1 MLHAQLIGY
10 GWAFS
15 AAIGNGIQDNLR
27 KYATKSI
34 KNPLHVVA
42 MMEMLNCV
50 TLFLFVF
57 CTGQGELIFGKRK
70 PLFNRQKHESSR
82 SYNYGDDDDQIART
96 HLIVLASISALIK
109 CVGSVAFQRA
119 LQLTPISLCAPYM
132 AFTPLWL
139 LGLSFFIVHE
149 IPSARGVFGVVVM
162 TGGAYGL
169 NSAAA
174 GSGGGAAAG
183 ATTMASGASTLA
195 ELEVGID
202 ERKYHREGGAK
213 SRSSGFSGNRS
224 GSDGSMLMVENST
237 NSGAGN
243 DAGNIVKKDGV
254 VRTIRRAVR
263 ESLGKQASA
272 LRKQPGSLIAFG
284 VAGLWGLTSDI
295 DKLGKNA
302 SAHAGGFIVYVTLQR
317 IFMAAPLGMITAA
330 LNPEAFGYLKNPKT
344 LSIIFGMGLC
354 ELYTV
359 VAYLHS
365 LEHLFTSYAV
375 AAKRSGILLSVL
387 GGAIMFKEPIGDR
400 LPYVFVIIIGMMCI
414 ILADEY

>member
-70 PLFNRQKHESSR
+70 PLFRQKNESSR
-82 SYNYGDDDDQIART
+82 SYSYENDDDQIART

-169 NSAAA
+169 NSA
-174 GSGGGAAAG
+174 
-183 ATTMASGASTLA
+183 L
-195 ELEVGID
+195 
-202 ERKYHREGGAK
+202 
-213 SRSSGFSGNRS
+213 
-224 GSDGSMLMVENST
+224 
-237 NSGAGN
+237 
-243 DAGNIVKKDGV
+243 
-254 VRTIRRAVR
+254 
-263 ESLGKQASA
+263 
-272 LRKQPGSLIAFG
+272 
-284 VAGLWGLTSDI
+284 
-295 DKLGKNA
+295 
-302 SAHAGGFIVYVTLQR
+302 
-317 IFMAAPLGMITAA
+317 
-330 LNPEAFGYLKNPKT
+330 
-344 LSIIFGMGLC
+344 
-354 ELYTV
+354 
-359 VAYLHS
+359 
-365 LEHLFTSYAV
+365 
-375 AAKRSGILLSVL
+375 
-387 GGAIMFKEPIGDR
+387 
-400 LPYVFVIIIGMMCI
+400 VF
-414 ILADEY
+414 ARY

>member
-1 MLHAQLIGY
+1 MLHAQLVGY
-10 GWAFS
+10 AWAFS
-15 AAIGNGIQDNLR
+15 AALGNGIQDNLR
-27 KYATKSI
+27 KYATKSV
-34 KNPLHVVA
+34 KNPMHVVA
-42 MMEMLNCV
+42 LMETLNCF
-50 TLFLFVF
+50 TLFLFLGF
-57 CTGQGELIFGKRK
+57 TGRW
-70 PLFNRQKHESSR
+70 ESISR
-82 SYNYGDDDDQIART
+82 VKNDDDART
-96 HLIVLASISALIK
+96 HLIILASISALIK

-174 GSGGGAAAG
+174 GS
-183 ATTMASGASTLA
+183 ASSSSS
-195 ELEVGID
+195 E
-202 ERKYHREGGAK
+202 
-213 SRSSGFSGNRS
+213 SRSSGFSSGNRS
-224 GSDGSMLMVENST
+224 GSDGSLLMIEN
-237 NSGAGN
+237 NCKNNNNASGVS
-243 DAGNIVKKDGV
+243 DADKISASMATSKTTASKKEGV
-254 VRTIRRAVR
+254 VKTIRRAVR
-263 ESLGKQASA
+263 ESLGKQALA

-302 SAHAGGFIVYVTLQR
+302 SAHSGGFIVYVTLQR
-317 IFMAAPLGMITAA
+317 IFMAAPLGVITAA
-330 LNPEAFGYLKNPKT
+330 KNPEAFGYLKNPKT
-344 LSIIFGMGLC
+344 LSILFGMGLC